1 MASCATDFM
10 KPSSWD
16 KQLGL
21 ASPLKNAASQ
31 SDQPN
36 NLSKDEVRN
45 EAGLDVSHHARIS
58 QRGGEKLFFLTSFFI
73 G

>member
-1 MASCATDFM
+1 M

-21 ASPLKNAASQ
+21 ASPRESATSQ
-31 SDQPN
+31 SDQTN
-36 NLSKDEVRN
+36 NPSKNEVRN
-45 EAGLDVSHHARIS
+45 GVGLDVSHHARIS
-58 QRGGEKLFFLTSFFI
+58 QRGGEKIFSLTSFFI

>member
-1 MASCATDFM
+1 M

-21 ASPLKNAASQ
+21 ASPREGAASQ
-31 SDQPN
+31 SDQTHNP
-36 NLSKDEVRN
+36 SKNEVRN
-45 EAGLDVSHHARIS
+45 ELGLDLSHHARIS
-58 QRGGEKLFFLTSFFI
+58 QRSGEMLFSLTSFFM

>member
-1 MASCATDFM
+1 M

-21 ASPLKNAASQ
+21 ALPLERAARQSNQTNNPSKN
-31 SDQPN
+31 
-36 NLSKDEVRN
+36 KV
-45 EAGLDVSHHARIS
+45 GLDVSHHARIFPG
-58 QRGGEKLFFLTSFFI
+58 GGEKCFFLTSSFI